1 MEGFIYNRNK
11 GVQYPL
17 VYFDGNFYEFC
28 NNEQID
34 ISLILKE
41 CEDTKQG
48 ILYNISDTQ
57 FSICLHVTEEDLK
70 GLIVNNLTSFGINID
85 ELKNIVD
92 FYNEGWK
99 EDVTAFI
106 LYYILRYIPRLDI
119 DYLNYSVDQF
129 IGKIY
134 NEDYYAFVIEQ
145 LNISIDPLLEAYIDY
160 ESYVKENF
168 ITIKHNDIIYVFD
181 LE

>member
-1 MEGFIYNRNK
+1 MKGFIYNKNK

-17 VYFDGNFYEFC
+17 VQFEDDFYEFC
-28 NNEQID
+28 SNKHID
-34 ISLILKE
+34 TSLTLKE
-41 CEDTKQG
+41 CEDTEQG
-48 ILYNISDTQ
+48 IIYNIPDTQ
-57 FSICLHVTEEDLK
+57 FSICLHVIEENLK
-70 GLIVNNLTSFGINID
+70 DLIVNNSTSFGINID

-106 LYYILRYIPRLDI
+106 LYYVLQYIPRLDI

-168 ITIKHNDIIYVFD
+168 ITIEHNDIIYVFD

>member
-41 CEDTKQG
+41 CEDTEQG

-70 GLIVNNLTSFGINID
+70 GLIVNDLTSFGVSID
-85 ELKNIVD
+85 GLKNIVD
-92 FYNEGWK
+92 FYNEGWG
-99 EDVTAFI
+99 EDVAAFI
-106 LYYILRYIPRLDI
+106 LYYILQYIPRLDRI
-119 DYLNYSVDQF
+119 CLNYSVDQF
-129 IGKIY
+129 VGSIH
-134 NEDYYAFVIEQ
+134 NEDYYTFIKEDLIMA
-145 LNISIDPLLEAYIDY
+145 IDPQLLAYIDCAGY
-160 ESYVKENF
+160 IEENF
-168 ITIKHNDIIYVFD
+168 ITIEYVDIIYVSNF
-181 LE
+181 